1 MTGENLR
8 MLSLMPKCQVPKAP
22 QCDVKVMRSM
32 DMGLAE
38 EGWPKV
44 RLVMGQK
51 SGALLC
57 LCS

>member
-1 MTGENLR
+1 
-8 MLSLMPKCQVPKAP
+8 MLSLIPKCRVPKAP
-22 QCDVKVMRSM
+22 QSEVKVMRSKG
-32 DMGLAE
+32 MGLAE

-44 RLVMGQK
+44 RLVTGQK